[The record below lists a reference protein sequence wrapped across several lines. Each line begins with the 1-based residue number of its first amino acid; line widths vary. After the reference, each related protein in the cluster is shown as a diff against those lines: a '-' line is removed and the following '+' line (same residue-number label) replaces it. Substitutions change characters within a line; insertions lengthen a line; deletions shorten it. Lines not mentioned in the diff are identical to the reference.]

1 MNRRRFLQRSLA
13 GATALPR
20 LRGTAALGLGAGLAG
35 CAREPRTGAGAR
47 TRLVYASGFSLAK
60 SVDEQLWLDFE
71 KRAEAA
77 LPDND
82 VRLLIRGEAGPEEQM
97 FGSLRRNRVQIAGG
111 SFAGVAMLVP
121 EIALLSAPFLF
132 DSEAEVDFVMD
143 RYMLGAFRELFGAI
157 GLRLL
162 HWSEIG
168 WVNLYGK
175 QPLQTPAAARGQRV
189 RASAS
194 IASQAFVREIG
205 ADTITMPF
213 SEVLPSLQTGLID
226 AGVTSVT
233 MYALS
238 GIPSEAP
245 YYVLTRHTYD
255 MGVMLASAKWYD
267 ALPEHERAVYSL
279 GLGGAESSRRAARES
294 VEVLMRELPAKGVKI
309 YDPTPAERATWREA
323 AWPSH
328 QKLIRQIGGHAQQ
341 IYETLLEG
349 REAFRKQAA
358 TATTAAAT
366 PAPGGATAPPALGP
380 AASLATGSTQAPVPV
395 TAAR

>member
-1 MNRRRFLQRSLA
+1 MNRRHFLRDALA
-13 GATALPR
+13 GTAGLPR
-20 LRGTAALGLGAGLAG
+20 LAATPRIAGAALLGLGG
-35 CAREPRTGAGAR
+35 CAREVAGPRR
-47 TRLVYASGFSLAK
+47 KLVYASGFSLAK
-60 SVDEQLWLDFE
+60 SVDEMLWLAFE
-71 KRAEAA
+71 KRVEAA

-97 FGSLRRNRVQIAGG
+97 FGSLRRDRIQVAGG

-132 DSEAEVDFVMD
+132 DSEEEVDFVMD
-143 RYMLGAFRELFGAI
+143 GYMLGAFRELFGRI

-162 HWSEIG
+162 HWTEIG

-175 QPLQTPAAARGQRV
+175 LPLHTPAAARGQRV

-255 MGVMLASAKWYD
+255 MGVMLASSKWYD
-267 ALPEHERAVYSL
+267 ALPDHERAVYEL
-279 GLGGAESSRRAARES
+279 GLGGAQSTRRAARDS
-294 VEVLMRELPAKGVKI
+294 VAALMRELPEKGVKLH
-309 YDPTPAERATWREA
+309 DPTPQERAAWREA

-328 QKLIRQIGGHAQQ
+328 RKLIRQIGGQAQR
-341 IYETLLEG
+341 IYDTLLEG
-349 REAFRKQAA
+349 REAFARSR
-358 TATTAAAT
+358 TASGTASTGGDSPAT
-366 PAPGGATAPPALGP
+366 PAAQPDAAP
-380 AASLATGSTQAPVPV
+380 
-395 TAAR
+395 

>member
-1 MNRRRFLQRSLA
+1 MNRRHFLRDTLA
-13 GATALPR
+13 GAAS
-20 LRGTAALGLGAGLAG
+20 LGLGG
-35 CAREPRTGAGAR
+35 CAGEATGPRR
-47 TRLVYASGFSLAK
+47 KLVYASGFSLAK
-60 SVDEQLWLDFE
+60 SVDERLWLDFE
-71 KRAEAA
+71 KRVETA

-97 FGSLRRNRVQIAGG
+97 FGSLRRDRIQLAGG

-132 DSEAEVDFVMD
+132 DSEDEVDFVMD
-143 RYMLGAFRELFGAI
+143 RYMLGDFRELFGRI

-162 HWSEIG
+162 HWTEIG

-175 QPLQTPAAARGQRV
+175 RPMHTPAAARGQRV

-245 YYVLTRHTYD
+245 YYALTRHTYD

-267 ALPEHERAVYSL
+267 ALPERERAVYAL
-279 GLGGAESSRRAARES
+279 GLGGAASTRRAARDS
-294 VEVLMRELPAKGVKI
+294 VAALLRDLPAKGVQLHE
-309 YDPTPAERATWREA
+309 PSPQERATWREA

-328 QKLIRQIGGHAQQ
+328 RKLVRQVGGQAQR
-341 IYETLLEG
+341 IYDRLLEG
-349 REAFRKQAA
+349 REAFARARVAAGGPGTAA
-358 TATTAAAT
+358 TAMPDA
-366 PAPGGATAPPALGP
+366 PA
-380 AASLATGSTQAPVPV
+380 
-395 TAAR
+395 R

>member
-1 MNRRRFLQRSLA
+1 MNRRRFLRQSL
-13 GATALPR
+13 G
-20 LRGTAALGLGAGLAG
+20 GTASLGLSSVLAG
-35 CAREPRTGAGAR
+35 CAREERTGAR
-47 TRLVYASGFSLAK
+47 RRLVYAGGFSLAK

-71 KRAEAA
+71 RRAEAA

-82 VRLLIRGEAGPEEQM
+82 VRLLIRGEAGPEEQL
-97 FGSLRRNRVQIAGG
+97 FGSLRRDRIQIAGG

-175 QPLQTPAAARGQRV
+175 RPLQTPAAARGQRV

-213 SEVLPSLQTGLID
+213 AEVLPSLQTGLID

-255 MGVMLASAKWYD
+255 MGVMIASAKWYD
-267 ALPEHERAVYSL
+267 ALPEHERAVYAL
-279 GLGGAESSRRAARES
+279 GLGGAESSRHAARES
-294 VEVLMRELPAKGVKI
+294 VTALMRELPAKGVKI
-309 YDPTPAERATWREA
+309 YDPTPEERATWREA

-328 QKLIRQIGGHAQQ
+328 QKLIQQIGGRAQK
-341 IYETLLEG
+341 IYDTLLEG
-349 REAFRKQAA
+349 REAFRKA
-358 TATTAAAT
+358 
-366 PAPGGATAPPALGP
+366 GI
-380 AASLATGSTQAPVPV
+380 
-395 TAAR
+395 AARPAVPAGK